1 MRRRFLLIVA
11 VVATLGL
18 VATACGGGEPAE
30 PVEFGEGEVPESMPD
45 SVPLPG
51 GAVIGSTLIDRLN
64 NRTEMALQARMEFE
78 ALVQFYSVELV
89 GSGFLVQ
96 DSSGSASSWTIRF
109 ADGDLQGTVVIS
121 PAGLGVARAVVTVN
135 RS

>member
-18 VATACGGGEPAE
+18 VATACGGDEPAE